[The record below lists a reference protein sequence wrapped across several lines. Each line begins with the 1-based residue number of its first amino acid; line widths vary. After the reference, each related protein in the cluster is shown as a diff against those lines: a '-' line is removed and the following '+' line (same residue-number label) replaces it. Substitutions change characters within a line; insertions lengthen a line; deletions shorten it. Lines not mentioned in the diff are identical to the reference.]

1 MARFRRYQVINA
13 MYDIGLVPIFYHKD
27 PETAKN
33 IVRVCAA
40 GGARAIEFTNRG
52 EFAYQIFCAS
62 AP

>member
-1 MARFRRYQVINA
+1 